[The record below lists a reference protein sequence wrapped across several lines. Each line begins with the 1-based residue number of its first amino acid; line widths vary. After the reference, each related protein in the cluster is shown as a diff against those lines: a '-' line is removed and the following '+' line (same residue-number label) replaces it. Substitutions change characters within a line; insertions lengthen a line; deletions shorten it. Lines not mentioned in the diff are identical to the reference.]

1 VVKKTKKRVFLKTGS
16 VDINPYRL
24 HRYIG
29 LLRESQ
35 LAKCPNAQFKSSFL
49 AQKERFTRKS
59 GIKFQSNSGFLK
71 VLSAKSAT
79 RVNLSG

>member
-1 VVKKTKKRVFLKTGS
+1 VVIKTKKRVSLKTGS
-16 VDINPYRL
+16 VDINAYRL

-29 LLRESQ
+29 FSGELQ
-35 LAKCPNAQFKSSFL
+35 LTKCPNPQFKSSFL

-71 VLSAKSAT
+71 VLGAKSAT
-79 RVNLSG
+79 RVNFSG

>member
-1 VVKKTKKRVFLKTGS
+1 VVKKTKKGVFMKTGS
-16 VDINPYRL
+16 FDVNPYRL

-71 VLSAKSAT
+71 VLGAKSAT